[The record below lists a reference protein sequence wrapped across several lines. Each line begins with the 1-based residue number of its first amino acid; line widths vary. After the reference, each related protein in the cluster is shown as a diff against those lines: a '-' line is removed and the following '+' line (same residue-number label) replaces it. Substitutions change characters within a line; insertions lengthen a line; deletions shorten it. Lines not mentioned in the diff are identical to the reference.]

1 MPKSDKKTM
10 TYESREEL
18 EKSFETAVNDILS
31 AEREAKSIADQADE
45 TVRELSRDVA
55 VREREMRE
63 AHRLAIKSMRAE
75 AIAAAVR
82 DGEKQAE
89 QIRSHAQ
96 KAGDELVAQKQKQIQ
111 ESADELFAA
120 VGG

>member
-1 MPKSDKKTM
+1 MSKTDKKAM

-18 EKSFETAVNDILS
+18 EKNFETAVNDILS

-45 TVRELSRDVA
+45 TVRELSRDAA

-63 AHRLAIKSMRAE
+63 AHRLAVKSMRAE

>member
-1 MPKSDKKTM
+1 MPKTDKKAM

-18 EKSFETAVNDILS
+18 EKNFETAVNDIRS

-45 TVRELSRDVA
+45 TVRELSRDAA

>member
-45 TVRELSRDVA
+45 TVRELSRDAA

-96 KAGDELVAQKQKQIQ
+96 KAGDELVAQKQKQRQ

>member
-18 EKSFETAVNDILS
+18 EKSFEPAVNDILS

-45 TVRELSRDVA
+45 TVRELSRDAA

-89 QIRSHAQ
+89 QIRAHAQ

>member
-1 MPKSDKKTM
+1 MPKTDKKPLTS
-10 TYESREEL
+10 ESRAEL
-18 EKSFETAVNDILS
+18 EKNCDTAENDILS

-45 TVRELSRDVA
+45 TVRELSRDAA

>member
-1 MPKSDKKTM
+1 MSKSEKQTM

-18 EKSFETAVNDILS
+18 DKSFETAVNDILS
-31 AEREAKSIADQADE
+31 AEREAKAIVEQADE

-55 VREREMRE
+55 AREKEMRE
-63 AHRLAIKSMRAE
+63 AQRLALKAARAE
-75 AIAAAVR
+75 AIKTACE

-89 QIRSHAQ
+89 QIKQRAQ
-96 KAGDELVAQKQKQIQ
+96 KAGDELVAQKQKQI
-111 ESADELFAA
+111 SKLADELFAA

>member
-1 MPKSDKKTM
+1 MPKTDKKAM

-18 EKSFETAVNDILS
+18 EKNFETAVNDILS

-45 TVRELSRDVA
+45 TVRELSRDAA

-96 KAGDELVAQKQKQIQ
+96 QAGDELVAQKQKQIQ

>member
-1 MPKSDKKTM
+1 MPKTDKKAM

-18 EKSFETAVNDILS
+18 EKNFETAVNDILS

-45 TVRELSRDVA
+45 TVRELSRDAA

-89 QIRSHAQ
+89 LIRSHAQ